1 VTLLA
6 VRDVVV
12 EYAVPAGP
20 LRAPRRLRV
29 VDGVSLDVAS
39 GEALGIVGESG
50 CGKTTLARA
59 MLGLVPLAAGSVRL
73 DGMPLAGLAAE
84 ELRRLRSRMQIV
96 FQDPLSALDP
106 RMTVGQ
112 IVAEPLRVHRGDLS
126 AAERRERV
134 AVMLERVGLSGS
146 IMGRYPHEFS
156 GGQCQRIGIARALV
170 LKPDLVVC
178 DEPVSAL
185 DLSVRA
191 QILALLA
198 ELREEMGLA
207 LVFIAHDLAAVR
219 QLCQRVMVMYAGR
232 SAELAATET
241 LFSRPLHPYARAAG
255 RDPAGGPGRRA
266 PHRAARGRAALAGRS
281 AQRLP
286 LPRPLPARHGR
297 LRRRAPARPKPAR
310 RPRRLH
316 SCPRVAA
323 YCPASANFPVTE
335 AVMTIRPVS

>member
-1 VTLLA
+1 MTLLA

-134 AVMLERVGLSGS
+134 AAMLERVGLSGS
-146 IMGRYPHEFS
+146 ILGRYPHEFS

-232 SAELAATET
+232 SGELAATET
-241 LFSRPLHPYARAAG
+241 LFSRPLHPYTRALLAAIPPA
-255 RDPAGGPGRRA
+255 DPA
-266 PHRAARGRAALAGRS
+266 AARRIVPLAGEPPSLADPPSGCRFRVRCPLAIDACAAERPPDQS
-281 AQRLP
+281 LP
-286 LPRPLPARHGR
+286 GA
-297 LRRRAPARPKPAR
+297 
-310 RPRRLH
+310 
-316 SCPRVAA
+316 RVACIRA
-323 YCPASANFPVTE
+323 HESLPTVPRARTFP
-335 AVMTIRPVS
+335 